1 MPRQIGAIGPSLA
14 VVKDWKLE
22 EFIATLRSGVDPN
35 GCALDGNRIPWRAIG
50 KMDDEE
56 LGAIYAYLKR
66 LPDSHMLLRTKGRSR
81 GPDRTP

>member
-66 LPDSHMLLRTKGRSR
+66 LPDSPHVAAH
-81 GPDRTP
+81 